1 MLEQYHKI
9 LNKIFDKMLSE
20 NYSSCVVEARKS
32 FSSNQCLSVYDDSNI
47 FYTQQECGNKT
58 HIQDNQLL
66 TAFTGL
72 YINLQKNDGNF
83 RKWTKS
89 ATKLLWF
96 FLEIQILPVYLQN
109 YKYIPMDCIWR
120 YILYMS
126 DLKNVNTSLLLK
138 FSYSKTITYI
148 VKNSLTDPQ
157 PIWEYWPHIS
167 IITKTNIKYINMS
180 SLTTLQHQLLQDE
193 TDFNIPAQKLTL
205 HWQTLSPAPCNM
217 S

>member
-72 YINLQKNDGNF
+72 
-83 RKWTKS
+83 
-89 ATKLLWF
+89 
-96 FLEIQILPVYLQN
+96 
-109 YKYIPMDCIWR
+109 
-120 YILYMS
+120 
-126 DLKNVNTSLLLK
+126 
-138 FSYSKTITYI
+138 
-148 VKNSLTDPQ
+148 
-157 PIWEYWPHIS
+157 
-167 IITKTNIKYINMS
+167 
-180 SLTTLQHQLLQDE
+180 
-193 TDFNIPAQKLTL
+193 
-205 HWQTLSPAPCNM
+205 
-217 S
+217 

>member
-32 FSSNQCLSVYDDSNI
+32 FSSNQWLSVYDDSNI

-83 RKWTKS
+83 RK
-89 ATKLLWF
+89 
-96 FLEIQILPVYLQN
+96 
-109 YKYIPMDCIWR
+109 
-120 YILYMS
+120 
-126 DLKNVNTSLLLK
+126 
-138 FSYSKTITYI
+138 
-148 VKNSLTDPQ
+148 
-157 PIWEYWPHIS
+157 
-167 IITKTNIKYINMS
+167 
-180 SLTTLQHQLLQDE
+180 
-193 TDFNIPAQKLTL
+193 
-205 HWQTLSPAPCNM
+205 
-217 S
+217 